1 MDLKFYRTNSCVG
14 VSQWDAQKRVM
25 LEVSPAIENNV
36 KGQPKPGEHR
46 FAYDKAIR
54 ISFTVDSM
62 LTASY
67 TLIGMSQGVEMEYQK
82 FADMSKSQNATGDEK
97 KSLKISA
104 SDKGGFFVGM
114 ISGKERVN
122 IVLSPE
128 ELYALGKYL
137 EFSAQKYI
145 AMPNDIAVAAE

>member
-25 LEVSPAIENNV
+25 LEVSPSMEGAS

-46 FAYDKAIR
+46 YNYEKAIR
-54 ISFTVDSM
+54 ISFTLGDM

-67 TLIGMSQGVEMEYQK
+67 TLIGMSQGVELEYQK

-114 ISGKERVN
+114 ISGKEKVSIILN
-122 IVLSPE
+122 PE

-145 AMPNDIAVAAE
+145 SLPNEIAPAE